1 VQLPQ
6 PLQQQKYGQK
16 NKKKGQSQSANAVK
30 KNNEKPE
37 QQGESWILSLKML
50 SATIVV
56 SLDIMLACALG

>member
-16 NKKKGQSQSANAVK
+16 NKKKGQFQSANAVK